1 MPELPE
7 VEAYARYFAKH
18 ALRQKIAR
26 VDVRDERIL
35 ATRLDAFVRAL
46 RGHAFTSVRRH
57 GKHLF
62 AEISAARSR
71 RHHSPW
77 LHLHFGMTGD
87 LAYYR
92 DAADEPRF
100 ARVVFGFANGAQL
113 AFEDM
118 RLFGVVEL
126 TADPETYI
134 AEHHLGPDPL
144 EISLREFRVIAATRR
159 GAVKALLMSQDVIA
173 GVGNLYA
180 DETLFRTGIHPKRAV
195 DRLDDAEVRAVYTD
209 MRAILREAIAR
220 RTTGRDLPH
229 NWLTMHR
236 DEGERCPM
244 CGGTIQRATVFGRTT
259 YFCGKHQGS

>member
-1 MPELPE
+1 VPELPE
-7 VEAYARYFAKH
+7 VEAYARYFAAH
-18 ALRQKIAR
+18 ALRQKIVR

-35 ATRLDAFVRAL
+35 ATGRDAFVRAL

-57 GKHLF
+57 GKHFF
-62 AEISAARSR
+62 AEIAAKRPR
-71 RHHSPW
+71 SPW

-92 DAADEPRF
+92 DTADEPRF
-100 ARVVFGFANGAQL
+100 ARVVFVFANGAQL

-126 TADPETYI
+126 TPDPDTYI

-144 EISLREFRVIAATRR
+144 QVSLREFRAIAATRR
-159 GAVKALLMSQDVIA
+159 GAMKSLLMSQDVIA

-195 DRLDDAEVRAVYTD
+195 DRLTNDEVRAVYTA

-220 RTTGRDLPH
+220 RTTARELPH

-236 DEGERCPM
+236 EEGERCPT

-259 YFCGKHQGS
+259 YFCGKHQR